1 MFTHTHNLYMHM
13 HTRCIMRTHNV
24 CVYIHTRCIY
34 TQCVYTHNGYVFAY
48 NKYTHNVCCVY
59 IPSPSTLLASLPL
72 PSLCKRYIYVTYIQH
87 TLCVYTH
94 TRTHAHTHTHTR
106 CAYIHTQTHTEFVRE
121 RRVPTALHCTACRE
135 TRHAHTAPSIE
146 LAHIN
151 GSCLQRAGNLALG
164 TCLVQLRGAGG
175 VTDLPQ
181 VC

>member
-34 TQCVYTHNGYVFAY
+34 THCVYTHNGYVFTY

-94 TRTHAHTHTHTR
+94 TRARAHTHTHTHDVHI
-106 CAYIHTQTHTEFVRE
+106 YTHKHTPSSCESGEF
-121 RRVPTALHCTACRE
+121 PLPCTALRVVKPGMRTPH
-135 TRHAHTAPSIE
+135 
-146 LAHIN
+146 
-151 GSCLQRAGNLALG
+151 RA
-164 TCLVQLRGAGG
+164 
-175 VTDLPQ
+175 
-181 VC
+181 